1 MTIFSPLS
9 RWVLH
14 SLQRQLALGF
24 CSVAIIMMLAMS
36 GLLLHKQRTFLNNAS
51 NHRAAALA
59 NNLAQSSVSAVL
71 AYDLVGLEEIV
82 SGFAHI
88 PNQER
93 IFVLNTHGQVLASTI
108 TPEAGRF
115 VNDAISLQLLQHAPE
130 PHIVLANS
138 TMIDAAAPIMVDKRL
153 VGWARVELNQK
164 ETNANLTSLAATQL
178 GFILMTSALMLAI
191 SGWLGHRMS
200 ARLLKL
206 GRVTQLIANGERSVR
221 AISGQADEIG
231 HLANNVNQMLE
242 TLTQSERDLEQLNRI
257 YAAWTECVATMA
269 RESLEPQL
277 LNHLCEILVKNV
289 GFRLAFIAFTD
300 ANGDWLEIN
309 ASSNWQIEYL
319 QKLKISARAD
329 RPEGQGP
336 MGHAIRSGHPKILN
350 DFLGNRDVALWH
362 AAANSQSIRSVAA
375 FPLSRGGKIVGG
387 IAVYSDKLNYFSN
400 DIIALLNG
408 LSIDISFALDNI
420 DLEIQRRQAET
431 ELRLAASVFEN
442 SQEGIMITDA
452 NRIVIRINPM
462 FTTLTGYSEAE
473 TLGKPAQILA
483 SDLQDQTFYI
493 SLWQQITEHGI
504 WEGEIFNRRKSGEV
518 FVEWLSL
525 TRVTADDNDDRITHY
540 VGTFADI
547 TDRKLNEERIHRLA
561 FYDPLTELPN
571 RRLLVDRLRQAL
583 VESQRSQ
590 LYGAVLFMDLDRFKI
605 LNDTQGHDLGD
616 QLLIE
621 ASKRI
626 SECVREQD
634 TVARLGGDEFVVML
648 EQVGQDQA
656 TALAIT
662 KRIGDKLLN
671 TLRQPY
677 TLCRHNSEG
686 HTLPIIHHSSASI
699 GMTLFQGA
707 LINSDDL
714 LKQADVAM
722 YQAKHAGR
730 NKLSAFNPEMQA
742 DIVERAALEAELR
755 QAVINRQFSL
765 HYQIQVDSND
775 RATGA
780 EVLLRWQHPQRGMIS
795 PAEFIPLCEECGLID
810 ELGLWVLNESCTTLQ
825 KWAQLP
831 QTCQLTLSVN
841 VSARQFNQ
849 SNFVS
854 QIATLLNT
862 RVIDPR
868 LLKLEITESL
878 IMDNVDEVIAIMQ
891 QLRAL
896 GLSFSMDDFGTGYS
910 SLSYIQRLPLTQLKI
925 DQSFVRDLANDSSDA
940 AIIRTILA
948 LSHSLALDVVA
959 EGVETE
965 EQRDYLIANGCQ
977 YFQGYLFGKPVP
989 LEAFEQQVSLR

>member
-1 MTIFSPLS
+1 
-9 RWVLH
+9 
-14 SLQRQLALGF
+14 
-24 CSVAIIMMLAMS
+24 
-36 GLLLHKQRTFLNNAS
+36 
-51 NHRAAALA
+51 
-59 NNLAQSSVSAVL
+59 
-71 AYDLVGLEEIV
+71 
-82 SGFAHI
+82 
-88 PNQER
+88 
-93 IFVLNTHGQVLASTI
+93 
-108 TPEAGRF
+108 
-115 VNDAISLQLLQHAPE
+115 
-130 PHIVLANS
+130 
-138 TMIDAAAPIMVDKRL
+138 
-153 VGWARVELNQK
+153 
-164 ETNANLTSLAATQL
+164 
-178 GFILMTSALMLAI
+178 
-191 SGWLGHRMS
+191 
-200 ARLLKL
+200 
-206 GRVTQLIANGERSVR
+206 
-221 AISGQADEIG
+221 
-231 HLANNVNQMLE
+231 
-242 TLTQSERDLEQLNRI
+242 
-257 YAAWTECVATMA
+257 
-269 RESLEPQL
+269 
-277 LNHLCEILVKNV
+277 
-289 GFRLAFIAFTD
+289 
-300 ANGDWLEIN
+300 
-309 ASSNWQIEYL
+309 
-319 QKLKISARAD
+319 
-329 RPEGQGP
+329 
-336 MGHAIRSGHPKILN
+336 
-350 DFLGNRDVALWH
+350 
-362 AAANSQSIRSVAA
+362 
-375 FPLSRGGKIVGG
+375 
-387 IAVYSDKLNYFSN
+387 
-400 DIIALLNG
+400 
-408 LSIDISFALDNI
+408 
-420 DLEIQRRQAET
+420 
-431 ELRLAASVFEN
+431 
-442 SQEGIMITDA
+442 
-452 NRIVIRINPM
+452 
-462 FTTLTGYSEAE
+462 
-473 TLGKPAQILA
+473 
-483 SDLQDQTFYI
+483 
-493 SLWQQITEHGI
+493 
-504 WEGEIFNRRKSGEV
+504 
-518 FVEWLSL
+518 VEWLSL